1 MLLEVPMCYTVHYQM
16 EVVFTFYIN
25 YIYGLVHYILQQ
37 ETRSPHPVKL
47 SVVDE
52 EENKVVDDLRD
63 FVALNL
69 LKLVS
74 KEVEGEIRPG

>member
-1 MLLEVPMCYTVHYQM
+1 MSHQVRVA
-16 EVVFTFYIN
+16 N
-25 YIYGLVHYILQQ
+25 KQ